1 MITYLIG
8 EVVSVTQDRLI
19 LDVNHVGFQIYI
31 NGRDA
36 AAMPRRGSQVR
47 IHTYMSVRED
57 GISLFGFLSEDDL
70 LIYRMLIGVSGIGPK
85 GGLAILSA
93 MSGDD
98 LRFAVLS
105 DDAAAICRAPGI
117 GKKTAQKLILELKDK
132 FNLEETISAKLD
144 AGEQRNAGGTLS
156 DASAET
162 VAALTALGY
171 GASEAMRAVREVPDA
186 DELDTSALLKAAL
199 RILSGR

>member
-1 MITYLIG
+1 MKYKIQG
-8 EVVSVTQDRLI
+8 DPMPVV
-19 LDVNHVGFQIYI
+19 
-31 NGRDA
+31 
-36 AAMPRRGSQVR
+36 
-47 IHTYMSVRED
+47 
-57 GISLFGFLSEDDL
+57 
-70 LIYRMLIGVSGIGPK
+70 
-85 GGLAILSA
+85 
-93 MSGDD
+93 
-98 LRFAVLS
+98 
-105 DDAAAICRAPGI
+105 IC
-117 GKKTAQKLILELKDK
+117 E
-132 FNLEETISAKLD
+132 LD